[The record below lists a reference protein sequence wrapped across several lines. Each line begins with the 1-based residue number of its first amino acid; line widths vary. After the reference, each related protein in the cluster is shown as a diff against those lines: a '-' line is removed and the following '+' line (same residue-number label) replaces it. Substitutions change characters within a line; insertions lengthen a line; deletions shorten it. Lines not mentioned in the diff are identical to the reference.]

1 MENGLHF
8 NANYKYEILPDVP
21 KKLLSQIKDAHED
34 KKFFTSDCDGTM
46 VGLVNNLTE
55 TSNMEEH
62 KLECFYAKKDKKS
75 LYED

>member
-8 NANYKYEILPDVP
+8 NANYRYEIQPNVP
-21 KKLLSQIKDAHED
+21 KKTLAHIEDANAD
-34 KKFFTSDCDGTM
+34 KKYFSSRCDATM
-46 VGLVNNLTE
+46 IGHVNNLTE
-55 TSNMEEH
+55 TSSMEEH